1 MLLWIAFALMTA
13 AALAAVLLPLAR
25 RERGTEPDTGALAV
39 YRHQLDEIEDERV
52 RGLVDDS
59 EAAGARVEV
68 ARRLLASA
76 DRMDPLPTRP
86 PLAESKRATI
96 ALATAT
102 AVPLL
107 ALTLYLT
114 QGSPGL
120 PSFPASARARLPLQ
134 QAEIGDLV
142 AKVEARLREHPE
154 DGDGWDVI
162 APVYYKLE
170 RFRDAANAYAHA
182 ARLKGETVRR
192 LAGLA
197 ESTVLAADGIV
208 TEQARAAYDKIL
220 RLEPGRP
227 EPRFWLALA
236 KEQDGKLEPA
246 LADYRALLAD
256 SAADAPWRAAIESR
270 ITDVSRRIAG
280 VDKPE
285 THTPGPG
292 AEDIAAAEKLSPQD
306 RAKMIAGMV
315 DGLAERLKHN
325 GRDLAGWQ
333 RLINA
338 YAVLGR
344 GQDARA
350 ALAEARKNFP
360 ADPQAQAALAALA
373 KTLGLDS

>member
-25 RERGTEPDTGALAV
+25 PARRDELDSGALAV
-39 YRHQLDEIEDERV
+39 YRHQLEEIEDERT
-52 RGLVDDS
+52 RGLVDNG

-76 DRMDPLPTRP
+76 DRMDAQSPPPPLP
-86 PLAESKRATI
+86 ESKRATV
-96 ALATAT
+96 ALATA
-102 AVPLL
+102 AAIPLFTL
-107 ALTLYLT
+107 ALYLT
-114 QGSPGL
+114 HGSPGL
-120 PSFPASARARLPLQ
+120 PSFPATARTQMPIERAQ
-134 QAEIGDLV
+134 ISDLV

-170 RFRDAANAYAHA
+170 RFRDAANAYARA

-197 ESTVLAADGIV
+197 ESAVLAADGIV
-208 TEQARAAYDKIL
+208 TEEARAAYERIL
-220 RLEPGRP
+220 ALEPGRP

-246 LADYRALLAD
+246 LSDYRALLSDAP
-256 SAADAPWRAAIESR
+256 ADAPWRAAVESR
-270 ITDVSRRIAG
+270 IADVGRRIAG
-280 VDKPE
+280 VDKPDPRA
-285 THTPGPG
+285 PGPS

-306 RAKMIAGMV
+306 RTKMIAGMV
-315 DGLAERLKHN
+315 DGLAERLKRD

-344 GQDARA
+344 SQDART

-360 ADPQAQAALAALA
+360 ADAAAQAALAALA